1 MPGLNDLITV
11 WDDSGKKK
19 LRKYY
24 LTMFSR
30 DVHEVYYQAQ
40 DNPVSL
46 STFCDLHPKNAFLLA
61 DSPKNQ
67 CRCLMHENVF
77 LKLMPLASRMILPFA
92 PRYYAEQKTIVNV
105 GILDA
110 VIGIELSDLGSQ
122 IMNCF

>member
-77 LKLMPLASRMILPFA
+77 LKLNA
-92 PRYYAEQKTIVNV
+92 
-105 GILDA
+105 
-110 VIGIELSDLGSQ
+110 IGISNDSSFCTKVL
-122 IMNCF
+122 C